1 MQPENLQ
8 FQLAA
13 PRNYEGLVGQ
23 GNNLYSVGPDT
34 GDVVYSQGNDNGI
47 GALVSGGLEASNV
60 DLSRQFSNM
69 IMAQRGIEANSRVFD
84 TANSILQTLVY
95 LGRG

>member
-1 MQPENLQ
+1 M
-8 FQLAA
+8 
-13 PRNYEGLVGQ
+13 GQ
-23 GNNLYSVGPDT
+23 GNNHYSVGPDP

-60 DLSRQFSNM
+60 DLSLQFANM